1 MRKNKRF
8 DKEFITAIYNDLKN
22 NHSGLENA
30 VSRADYALG
39 AGISERT
46 MRAITHEINA
56 SQDFDGII
64 STSKAL
70 YMCETK
76 DECLAAIGTTFRSA
90 FTLMRKAR
98 KMEEKVRNNGQYKF
112 DDKDFRRIVSYYF
125 PREVEKKGE
134 GENVGDDL
142 GAKKGD

>member
-1 MRKNKRF
+1 MRNK
-8 DKEFITAIYNDLKN
+8 KVTPELITAIYNDLKN

-30 VSRADYALG
+30 VSRADNALG

-56 SQDFDGII
+56 SHDFDCII

-112 DDKDFRRIVSYYF
+112 DEKDFRRIVSYYF
-125 PREVEKKGE
+125 PREVEKKG
-134 GENVGDDL
+134 GESDAGDDL
-142 GAKKGD
+142 CAKKSD

>member
-1 MRKNKRF
+1 MRINKRL

-39 AGISERT
+39 AGITERD
-46 MRAITHEINA
+46 MRAITHEINT
-56 SQDFDGII
+56 STEFDGII
-64 STSKAL
+64 STSRAL

-76 DECLAAIGTTFRSA
+76 EECLAAVGTTFRSA

-98 KMEEKVRNNGQYKF
+98 KMEEKVRSNGQYKF
-112 DDKDFRRIVSYYF
+112 DENDFRLLVSYYF
-125 PREVEKKGE
+125 PREVAAGGGKG
-134 GENVGDDL
+134 NADDDL

>member
-1 MRKNKRF
+1 MRTNKRF

-56 SQDFDGII
+56 SPDFDGLI

-98 KMEEKVRNNGQYKF
+98 KMEEKVRSNGKYKF

-125 PREVEKKGE
+125 PREVEKKG
-134 GENVGDDL
+134 GERDVGDDL
-142 GAKKGD
+142 CAKKGD